1 MPLIW
6 QFSPVCN
13 GTVDLE
19 ILQDVDMDGK
29 ENDASAINANESVS
43 FCQNKIIYYL
53 FMLIY

>member
-1 MPLIW
+1 LCVV
-6 QFSPVCN
+6 SYN
-13 GTVDLE
+13 GTVDFK